1 LNKILKI
8 SVFGN
13 LKIFYFCNELKLIYM
28 KKYLAELIGTFSL
41 VLFGCGA
48 AVISGNAQVGPAG
61 AGLLGISIA
70 FGFAVVAMAY
80 AIGGISGCH
89 INPAVTVGVLVAGR
103 VTAKDAAGYI
113 VAQLIGATIGA
124 GVLYLIVSGS
134 SSWVMPE
141 WGLGSN
147 GWGEGYLGNYNTTSA
162 FIAEAVFTCL
172 FLFVIL
178 AVTSKYGNS
187 TMAGLA
193 IGVTLMLIHLV
204 VIPVTGTSVN
214 PARSFGPAIFSGGK
228 ALSQLWLFFVA
239 PVFGAVVAALIW
251 KFGFEK
257 EDKKA

>member
-1 LNKILKI
+1 MFLNIN
-8 SVFGN
+8 N
-13 LKIFYFCNELKLIYM
+13 LLYLFKQKPFYM

-41 VLFGCGA
+41 VLFGCGT
-48 AVISGNAQVGPAG
+48 AVISGPINAGLSG

-80 AIGGISGCH
+80 AIGPISGCH

-103 VTAKDAAGYI
+103 MSAKDAVGYI
-113 VAQLIGATIGA
+113 VSQLIGATIAA
-124 GVLYLIVSGS
+124 GVLYLIISGKS
-134 SSWVMPE
+134 GWTMSE

-147 GWGEGYLGNYNTTSA
+147 GYGEGYLGNYNLVSA
-162 FIAEAVFTCL
+162 FIAEVVFTCL

-214 PARSFGPAIFSGGK
+214 PARSFGPAIFAGGK

-239 PVFGAVVAALIW
+239 PILGAIVAAVIW
-251 KFGFEK
+251 KFGFET
-257 EDKKA
+257 EDK